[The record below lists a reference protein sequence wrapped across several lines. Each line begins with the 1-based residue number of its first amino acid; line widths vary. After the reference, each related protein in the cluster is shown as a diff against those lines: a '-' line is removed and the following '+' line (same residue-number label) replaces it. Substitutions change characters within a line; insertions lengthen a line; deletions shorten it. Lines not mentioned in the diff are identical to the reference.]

1 MYTLCSAVFPYFNL
15 RDWISIWK
23 SDSVFPIQFKDESE
37 VMSGKFTI
45 EVTEQWL
52 YVNSVYGLSASSYFG
67 ETSEKI
73 IIWEFSQMADP
84 SSIGKPLL
92 KFVFLH
98 FRS

>member
-1 MYTLCSAVFPYFNL
+1 
-15 RDWISIWK
+15 
-23 SDSVFPIQFKDESE
+23 
-37 VMSGKFTI
+37 MSGKFTI

-92 KFVFLH
+92 KFVFFALYVLMSIFGLPKKQIFSH
-98 FRS
+98 HVQINV